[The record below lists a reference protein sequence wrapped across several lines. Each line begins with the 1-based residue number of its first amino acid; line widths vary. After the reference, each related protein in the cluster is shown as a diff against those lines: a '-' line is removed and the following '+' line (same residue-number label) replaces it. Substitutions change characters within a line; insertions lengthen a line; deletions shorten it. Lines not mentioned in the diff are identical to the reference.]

1 MWTFFVLASV
11 FVLVLLYIPGY
22 MMSRVV
28 FASAARA
35 LAFSPVVTVALLVA
49 FGITLSPLS
58 VPWFAL
64 PLLAVFV
71 SAAAFLLF
79 RKPLV
84 KTGSRT
90 WFSIGLY
97 AVVGVGLTTFVF
109 LGGIDG
115 AASFSI
121 LTDTTFHLQ
130 CAQAMLQSGHYSVL
144 SASVYPE
151 LIVRGEGGFYPA
163 AWHILTAI
171 AAGATAMPITV
182 AHNAVNFVI
191 CAFVFP
197 LSAWVLL
204 AFLFRDKEETI
215 IAGAFVCCSFASFPW
230 NFLIAGQYDANLLAF
245 SLMPL
250 PLYLLANIFASGERE
265 LPFAGSVILLALSM
279 FSLAVSQ
286 TNALFAVGVLSIPLI
301 VLYSWKTVQGISGS
315 VPKAVIA
322 SVTVMLA
329 IGAIWYGAYSLPF
342 MQDVVQ
348 VKREVFAGGLQE
360 MANIL
365 TLSFGPTFAP
375 QPVLGCLVIV
385 GALLIIR
392 KERSCL
398 WVVAALNKLLA
409 VLCLRCCG
417 QSDQASFMRLLVYGH
432 QPNWRDSRFGCY
444 SDCRSCTR

>member
-204 AFLFRDKEETI
+204 AFCSGIKRRQLLPVPLFV
-215 IAGAFVCCSFASFPW
+215 AP
-230 NFLIAGQYDANLLAF
+230 
-245 SLMPL
+245 
-250 PLYLLANIFASGERE
+250 
-265 LPFAGSVILLALSM
+265 
-279 FSLAVSQ
+279 
-286 TNALFAVGVLSIPLI
+286 
-301 VLYSWKTVQGISGS
+301 
-315 VPKAVIA
+315 
-322 SVTVMLA
+322 
-329 IGAIWYGAYSLPF
+329 SLPSPGIF
-342 MQDVVQ
+342 
-348 VKREVFAGGLQE
+348 
-360 MANIL
+360 
-365 TLSFGPTFAP
+365 
-375 QPVLGCLVIV
+375 
-385 GALLIIR
+385 
-392 KERSCL
+392 
-398 WVVAALNKLLA
+398 
-409 VLCLRCCG
+409 
-417 QSDQASFMRLLVYGH
+417 
-432 QPNWRDSRFGCY
+432 
-444 SDCRSCTR
+444 